1 MGSAEA
7 GSATTER
14 VEVLGCA
21 VDVVTMEGAISR
33 AEDAI
38 LTRETCQ
45 HVAINAAK
53 LVKYQHDETL
63 RAALDG
69 CELAT
74 ADGQAVVWAA
84 RLLGRPLPERVAG
97 IDLMEGLLGAA
108 TIKGLP
114 RVPPW
119 RAHGRRRPSPARD
132 RIPLPRHRHRGVASR
147 VLQPRRKRMTVVE
160 LVGASAPDILF
171 VAFETP
177 AKELFLARNRSRLA
191 IPFVMG
197 VGGAFDVLAG
207 ERKRAPRLLQRLGLE
222 WLFRLAQD
230 PRRLA
235 RRYVVGNAKFVW
247 LVLLEFART
256 RIRRGSPPSAAR
268 M

>member
-1 MGSAEA
+1 VGSAEA
-7 GSATTER
+7 GSVTTER
-14 VEVLGCA
+14 VELLGCA
-21 VDVVTMEGAISR
+21 VDVVTMEDAVRR

-38 LTRETCQ
+38 STRETCQ

-97 IDLMEGLLGAA
+97 IDLMEALLGVARSKGYRVFLLGARPA
-108 TIKGLP
+108 
-114 RVPPW
+114 VVD
-119 RAHGRRRPSPARD
+119 RARREIESRFPGIAIAGSHHGYFPAAD
-132 RIPLPRHRHRGVASR
+132 EDD
-147 VLQPRRKRMTVVE
+147 VVE
-160 LVGASAPDILF
+160 LVATTAPDILF
-171 VAFETP
+171 VALETP

-222 WLFRLAQD
+222 WLYRLAQD

-235 RRYVVGNAKFVW
+235 RRYAVGNAKFVW
-247 LVLLEFART
+247 LVLLEVART
-256 RIRRGSPPSAAR
+256 RIRRGSPPAAS

>member
-1 MGSAEA
+1 VRSAEA
-7 GSATTER
+7 DLANTER
-14 VEVLGCA
+14 VQVLGCA
-21 VDVVTMEGAISR
+21 VDVVTMVQAVAR
-33 AEDAI
+33 AERAI

-53 LVKYQHDETL
+53 LVKYQHDDTL
-63 RAALDG
+63 RTALDG

-84 RLLGRPLPERVAG
+84 RILGRPLPERVAG
-97 IDLMEGLLGAA
+97 IDLMEALLETARSNGYRVFLLGARPA
-108 TIKGLP
+108 VLE
-114 RVPPW
+114 
-119 RAHGRRRPSPARD
+119 RAQREIEARFSGIAIAGSHHGYFARD
-132 RIPLPRHRHRGVASR
+132 EEDD
-147 VLQPRRKRMTVVE
+147 VVE
-160 LVGASAPDILF
+160 LVAASAPDILF
-171 VAFETP
+171 VALETP
-177 AKELFLARNRSRLA
+177 AKELFLARNRTRLA

-235 RRYVVGNAKFVW
+235 RRYLVGNAKFVW
-247 LVLLEFART
+247 LVLLELART
-256 RIRRGSPPSAAR
+256 RMKRTTPPAAS